1 MATEE
6 RVQPVAEERVEER
19 STPKKDLVS
28 AFVIGLLSILA
39 IVFSLRLDMPGLFY
53 TAPGLLPFVTGC
65 TLLLMA
71 IMLGQQAIRA
81 GAVVN
86 LSGLLDDLTI
96 VARQLWS
103 VEQDRRRLLL
113 MVIITFYVLLIA
125 FINFNFRFPTPLDFD
140 FEISSYEVISVF
152 IVTWILR
159 LFWQASVRRCFV
171 VTLTTVLMLTSIFRY
186 GFGIL
191 MPETF

>member
-6 RVQPVAEERVEER
+6 VVQPVAEEEIEER
-19 STPKKDLVS
+19 STPNKDLAS
-28 AFVIGLLSILA
+28 AFVIGLLSVLV
-39 IVFSLRLDMPGLFY
+39 IVFSIRLDMPGPFY
-53 TAPGLLPFVTGC
+53 TAPGLLPFFTGC

-71 IMLGQQAIRA
+71 IMLGKQAIRA
-81 GAVVN
+81 GAAVN
-86 LSGLLDDLTI
+86 LSELLDDLTI
-96 VARQLWS
+96 VAKQLWS
-103 VEQDRRRLLL
+103 GEQDRRRFLL

-125 FINFNFRFPTPLDFD
+125 FINFNFRIPTPLDFD

-152 IVTWILR
+152 VVTWILR
-159 LFWQASVRRCFV
+159 MFWKASVRRCFI
-171 VTLTTVLMLTSIFRY
+171 VTLTTVVMLTSIFRY